1 MNHPQLKLAAL
12 AVLALCGGTS
22 SAQDPTVMIEKHI
35 VMADA
40 GAPGQVR
47 AFAFAGT
54 PEMMRNADWTRFM
67 STEMGDGGKVVKD
80 APYSAEAITEATQVL
95 GDGNRITKKTAT
107 LLYRDAAGRTRQ
119 EQTAPGNSVFIND
132 PVTGRHTVLN
142 VERKTA
148 TVMPRLGA
156 LGALSPNFPRELQEN
171 LQRELKGNLRG
182 ELDVEKLKELAKSGE
197 LEKLKELSKSGRAH
211 IIHKSSGEGH
221 VVTKSADGETT
232 EIINVPGRQ
241 IVIKRREVNKGDG
254 TKSVEEN
261 KEVRISVV
269 RAHDGDDSIAIA
281 GLPLDLD
288 GVMAMRAGRQK
299 GVTTSLG
306 VKDVGGVKAEGT
318 QTIAT
323 IAAGEIGNEKPI
335 QIISEKWYSPEL
347 QTVVYSRHSDP
358 RRGETIYRLNNIRR
372 VAQPA
377 DLFAVPP
384 GYTIKEPTVAIA
396 PRPPAPPS
404 APGSSVAPTPPA
416 PPAAPR

>member
-1 MNHPQLKLAAL
+1 MNHPKLTLAAL

-22 SAQDPTVMIEKHI
+22 SAQDQVMIEKHVLI
-35 VMADA
+35 ADA

-54 PEMMRNADWTRFM
+54 PEMMHNADWTRFM

-80 APYSAEAITEATQVL
+80 APYSAEAITETTQVL
-95 GDGNRITKKTAT
+95 GDGNRIAKKTAT

-132 PVTGRHTVLN
+132 PVSGKHTVLN
-142 VERKTA
+142 VEKKTA

-156 LGALSPNFPRELQEN
+156 LGALPPGFQRDLQEN
-171 LQRELKGNLRG
+171 LQRELKGNLRH
-182 ELDVEKLKELAKSGE
+182 EIDVEKIKELAKSG
-197 LEKLKELSKSGRAH
+197 KAHIVHKSG
-211 IIHKSSGEGH
+211 GEGQIS
-221 VVTKSADGETT
+221 TRSADGETT
-232 EIINVPGRQ
+232 QIINEPGRQ
-241 IVIKRREVNKGDG
+241 IVIKRREVDKGDG

-269 RAHDGDDSIAIA
+269 RAHEGDEAIAIA

-288 GVMAMRAGRQK
+288 GVMAMRAGKQK

-335 QIISEKWYSPEL
+335 QIVSEKWFSPEL
-347 QTVVYSRHSDP
+347 QAVVYSRHSDP

-377 DLFAVPP
+377 ELFAVPA
-384 GYTIKEPTVAIA
+384 GYTIKEPAVAIA
-396 PRPPAPPS
+396 PRPPAPP
-404 APGSSVAPTPPA
+404 ALPNSSVAPVPPA
-416 PPAAPR
+416 PPAVPR